1 MTRQS
6 RRPQPV
12 KPSRRTMIK
21 EENCPVKGEISNEE
35 KTIKAKKKSPL
46 KGRAKRRIGETG
58 DVGQN

>member
-1 MTRQS
+1 
-6 RRPQPV
+6 
-12 KPSRRTMIK
+12 MIK